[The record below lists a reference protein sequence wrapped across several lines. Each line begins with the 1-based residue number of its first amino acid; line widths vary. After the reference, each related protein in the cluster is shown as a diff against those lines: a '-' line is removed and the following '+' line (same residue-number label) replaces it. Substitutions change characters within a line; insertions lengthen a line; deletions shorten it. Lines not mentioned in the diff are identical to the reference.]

1 MQPRED
7 SDTRQLSYM
16 LRLWRRRNAQ
26 GELGWC
32 ASLEEPG
39 SHHTERFAEI
49 GALFAFLRHRLD
61 TEGPHPPAP
70 DEQ

>member
-7 SDTRQLSYM
+7 SDTRHLSYL

-26 GELGWC
+26 GELEWC

-39 SHHTERFAEI
+39 SHHTERFADL
-49 GALFAFLRHRLD
+49 GALVAFIRRRLD
-61 TEGPHPPAP
+61 AEMPRPPAS
-70 DEQ
+70 DEP